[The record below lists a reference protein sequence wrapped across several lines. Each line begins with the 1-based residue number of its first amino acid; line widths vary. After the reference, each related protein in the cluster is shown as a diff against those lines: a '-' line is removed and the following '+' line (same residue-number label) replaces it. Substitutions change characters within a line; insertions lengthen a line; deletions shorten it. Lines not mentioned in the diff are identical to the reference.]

1 MQVCGARMDLLT
13 AAYCVQCGL
22 PRLQSTEKNDRCRS
36 TASTTRF
43 FRGMSPGYGR
53 NVAIEVKGPLATS
66 GRVNVAHGRAEEA
79 GAVTPTILHS
89 SKRMR

>member
-43 FRGMSPGYGR
+43 FAGCL
-53 NVAIEVKGPLATS
+53 LATD
-66 GRVNVAHGRAEEA
+66 A
-79 GAVTPTILHS
+79 TLLL
-89 SKRMR
+89 K